1 MRKQSM
7 IGLLAMLALF
17 VSTFF
22 LAGCFG
28 PTKVTT
34 VTVQEKEMPVKVDN
48 DASIA
53 ALNKVTVNPTVSGN
67 ITNMAV
73 KVGDTVQQGQVIAQV
88 DTAQLQQQLEA
99 LLQQLSSAQAQTT
112 VVATPAQTT
121 VVPGAVS
128 SADVERARQM
138 LNNGIITEKE
148 FQTIQARSQAS
159 TVTTGGGYVT
169 TGSGSGANVAALQAQ
184 IAQVQAQI
192 AQSQIVAPIAGTIT
206 QIYNADRKVAVAGR
220 PFAMIQQLSPV
231 VASLSIPQSFAKA
244 LASPEAKKNMKVYL
258 KVDKKDY
265 PGQLTYVD
273 TTSPAGT
280 PAVLLKATFNNPG
293 NVIKIGESYTLV
305 IETGVKAPAL
315 VIPKDAVH
323 ENKDG
328 KFVYVVTADNTV
340 DVRVVD
346 VGEDV
351 DGYVTVMNGLK
362 KGEQIIT
369 SKGSFELGESV
380 KVE

>member
-138 LNNGIITEKE
+138 LNNGIITEKN
-148 FQTIQARSQAS
+148 S
-159 TVTTGGGYVT
+159 
-169 TGSGSGANVAALQAQ
+169 
-184 IAQVQAQI
+184 
-192 AQSQIVAPIAGTIT
+192 
-206 QIYNADRKVAVAGR
+206 R
-220 PFAMIQQLSPV
+220 PF
-231 VASLSIPQSFAKA
+231 KHGH
-244 LASPEAKKNMKVYL
+244 K
-258 KVDKKDY
+258 
-265 PGQLTYVD
+265 
-273 TTSPAGT
+273 
-280 PAVLLKATFNNPG
+280 
-293 NVIKIGESYTLV
+293 
-305 IETGVKAPAL
+305 
-315 VIPKDAVH
+315 
-323 ENKDG
+323 
-328 KFVYVVTADNTV
+328 
-340 DVRVVD
+340 RRR
-346 VGEDV
+346 
-351 DGYVTVMNGLK
+351 
-362 KGEQIIT
+362 
-369 SKGSFELGESV
+369 
-380 KVE
+380 